1 MKTALARLGLAALVA
16 SASAC
21 APAVCDRNAQVDP
34 SSKTGNC
41 SGVFTSRLLG
51 DTASCPGKVKACSSA
66 DQTALSTALDCLS
79 KLATCS
85 ADTRDAWVAS
95 QQACLDPLSG
105 LSQACKDSVFG
116 GVTPG
121 QDAGVD
127 AGVDAGPQPIT
138 DGTNGLDLLGV
149 ADEWTLMDGGHMVG
163 VAFAWSKRQAADVF
177 SWELDRATDA
187 GVTTFTQ
194 AISPGTLLAWNR
206 NDTAGAGLAV
216 PASYFFLLGL
226 DPQGALVFGSLDGGG
241 TQQVDAGPAQC
252 TVPTDCPPDKVC
264 DLNQC
269 RTQTCQPGGVQT
281 CPNIYLCYPNGTCNR
296 QNADAGAFDSGVV
309 AVDGGAPDRPL
320 AFISNPVVVTSAP
333 GTFQPDLPLGGFA
346 GRRADMVAIDT
357 ARVFVAL
364 EQEGQIIGH
373 VSSKRGADFGND
385 FGSTANIDTVGSRV
399 KVTYNPE
406 SQIIYACYNVGR
418 GVRVRRSTDFGR
430 TWGAEAATVEP
441 ADDGGFSSH
450 FSDCDI
456 APWKNGGAIMVTVDD
471 DTLATRTVSNA
482 LSLSDP
488 EYAFLS
494 SAPDAGNIYAPA
506 HPAIATLPA
515 DGTVHITFTG
525 TRTMTNGVSDT
536 EPYGVF
542 RDGLTGGFSQ
552 PKFLSVTGVT
562 APGNGQPQDW
572 TTVVIDPVTK
582 RTLAAYTSLRPGPA
596 GSTISTVYLSLFNRA
611 SQLWGTGADLDLFV
625 ENTLSATSYVFP
637 AKTSNDRWFA
647 FSPNLVALP
656 TGRIFLSVE
665 AGPITG
671 LNGDYKVYVVEFD
684 FEKFSPVSSAKG
696 WFLPP
701 AKAISQT
708 RAFDPRVGSAA
719 PPTVTSFAADQQLS
733 VYSTFIEGLGAGDI
747 EGRAIVNVRP

>member
-1 MKTALARLGLAALVA
+1 MKTALTRLGLAALVA

-21 APAVCDRNAQVDP
+21 TPSVCDRNAQVDP
-34 SSKTGNC
+34 SAKVGNC
-41 SGVFTSRLLG
+41 SGVFTARLLG
-51 DTASCPGKVKACSSA
+51 DGASCSGKVKACSAA
-66 DQTALSTALDCLS
+66 DQTALTAALDCLG
-79 KLATCS
+79 KLAVCS
-85 ADTRDAWVAS
+85 TDTHDAWVAS
-95 QQACLDPLSG
+95 QQACLDPLGG
-105 LSQACKDSVFG
+105 LSQGCKDSVFG

-138 DGTNGLDLLGV
+138 DGTNGLELLGV
-149 ADEWTLMDGGHMVG
+149 ADEWTLSDGGRLAG
-163 VAFAWSKRQAADVF
+163 VAFAWAKQQPADVF
-177 SWELDRATDA
+177 SYLLTRATDA
-187 GVTTFTQ
+187 GVATFTQ
-194 AISPGTLLAWNR
+194 AITPGTLLAWGR
-206 NDTAGAGLAV
+206 NDPSGAGLAV

-226 DPQGALVFGSLDGGG
+226 DSQGALVFGDLDAGGA
-241 TQQVDAGPAQC
+241 QVDAGPVQC
-252 TVPTDCPPDKVC
+252 TAPTDCPPDKVC

-281 CPNIYLCYPNGTCNR
+281 CPGAYLCYPNGTCNR
-296 QNADAGAFDSGVV
+296 QNVDAGAFDSGL
-309 AVDGGAPDRPL
+309 AVDAGAPTRPL
-320 AFISNPVVVTSAP
+320 PFLSNPVVLTSAP
-333 GTFQPDLPLGGFA
+333 GTFRPDQPLGGFA
-346 GRRADMVAIDT
+346 GRRADLVAIDT

-373 VSSKRGADFGND
+373 LSARRGADLGND
-385 FGSTANIDTVGSRV
+385 FGTTANIDTVGTRV
-399 KVTYNPE
+399 RVTYNPE
-406 SQIIYACYNVGR
+406 SRIIYACYNVGR

-430 TWGAEAATVEP
+430 TWGVEAATVEP
-441 ADDGGFSSH
+441 ADDGGLGSH

-456 APWKNGGAIMVTVDD
+456 APWKNGGAMMVTVDD
-471 DTLATRTVSNA
+471 DALAARTVSNA
-482 LSLSDP
+482 LSVSDP

-494 SAPDAGNIYAPA
+494 SPPDAGNVYAPA
-506 HPAIATLPA
+506 HPAIATFPA
-515 DGTVHITFTG
+515 DGTVHVTFTG
-525 TRTMTNGVSDT
+525 TRTMSNGASDS

-572 TTVVIDPVTK
+572 TTVVIDPVTR

-596 GSTISTVYLSLFNRA
+596 GSTISTVYLSLWSRSA
-611 SQLWGTGADLDLFV
+611 QSWGTGADLDLFV
-625 ENTLSATSYVFP
+625 ENTLNATSYVFP

-656 TGRIFLSVE
+656 TGRIFLSVV

-671 LNGDYKVYVVEFD
+671 AAGDYKVHVVEFD

-701 AKAISQT
+701 ARAVSQT
-708 RAFDPRVGSAA
+708 RSFDPRVTSAV

-733 VYSTFIEGLGAGDI
+733 IYSTFIEGLGAGDV